1 MRKRKGST
9 GSINGVR
16 YKALKVLENIRR
28 KLSHEISLSVTS
40 VEVRSFLEFMLMRSV
55 LFIQNLFKY
64 MTDSF
69 YELQESFHDKEVT
82 WDFILSCVEHIFT
95 HEFATARTVMSGHD
109 LNEDSHKH
117 KIMWNALRTVAIQ
130 EQFINIGFENHY
142 SLAGAYYKFLL
153 KNSQVNAVI
162 KMRKKH
168 EDLEK
173 RHEVIEKLV
182 KTLELRVKS
191 AEGTASKALSGSG
204 GGGNKKG
211 GKKKDDE

>member
-1 MRKRKGST
+1 M
-9 GSINGVR
+9 
-16 YKALKVLENIRR
+16 
-28 KLSHEISLSVTS
+28 
-40 VEVRSFLEFMLMRSV
+40 
-55 LFIQNLFKY
+55 
-64 MTDSF
+64 
-69 YELQESFHDKEVT
+69 
-82 WDFILSCVEHIFT
+82 SCVEHIFT

-130 EQFINIGFENHY
+130 EQFINIGFENHS

-153 KNSQVNAVI
+153 KNSQVNEVL

-173 RHEVIEKLV
+173 LV
-182 KTLELRVKS
+182 KTLENRIKT
-191 AEGTASKALSGSG
+191 AEGTASKALTASG
-204 GGGNKKG
+204 GGGKKG